1 MSRKSLFLASMILT
15 AVFLGQALAQ
25 VKTIQ
30 ARSTGVQEEQAQT
43 SSPGVGQP
51 TIVAN
56 PTAPAIVFNPAAVG
70 ISLGSAQTLDATFN
84 VSGYSGSFTPT
95 ASFHYGHDY
104 KLGTITCTGGSS
116 ETCTVPVTF
125 VPTLPGAR
133 KDALLLMNG
142 STVLSTVLLGGTGQS
157 GQALIQP
164 GVVTSPLSGLS
175 FYVYQSVVDEN
186 GTVYFTVDNGTA
198 VYSYTKAGVLTQLP
212 LTGVSNPHAID
223 IDGAGNLYIAQ
234 NTYSQYIITYNPSTG
249 VQGSILIYP
258 PPPYVFCANSN
269 GGTLEYL
276 YSTAVD
282 FGGNLYTLEILC
294 NEIFKLAPD
303 GTYTTTAINPVM
315 TQPSEISVDPY
326 ENVFIG
332 GYAIN
337 ELTAAGVQTL
347 INANG
352 AGDGVSADAASTV
365 YATRYPTGGGVA
377 LLAAS
382 DYTTP
387 IGYLDPAAPP
397 LGEGLA
403 SDGTLYVGNYTSL
416 DKVDRSQGAIAF
428 GEQNVGVKSAPQNV
442 GMYNGGNQNLTV
454 SNITISGTSF
464 ALAAASAS
472 PCKKGIVLA
481 PGSLC
486 QVAVTMTAPHAGT
499 FSGTVTFT
507 SNSLNTTATKQNVAL
522 SGFVYGPYVTPSPAS
537 VVFAPQLVNTTS
549 TVKTVTLTNN
559 GDLYAAIISTPTSS
573 NPAFTVG
580 IGTCTGQLAVGSSC
594 KLSVT
599 FTPTAATSY
608 TGTLTV
614 PINSTGGGTWPSLTI
629 NVSGSGTWMVLSPS
643 GENFGNQ
650 TVGTTSSPRNISLIN
665 KGTTTVSISGI
676 TLAGPNPG
684 DFAEIT
690 NCGSTLAA
698 GAHCVVQVTFTPTT
712 TGSRTA
718 QVGVSDNSGG
728 SPQTAGLIGNGTP

>member
-1 MSRKSLFLASMILT
+1 MTRRSQILASLVLT
-15 AVFLGQALAQ
+15 ALFLGQAYAQ
-25 VKTIQ
+25 VEGPKTRV
-30 ARSTGVQEEQAQT
+30 ASAQQK
-43 SSPGVGQP
+43 SVDAGAAPP
-51 TIVAN
+51 AIVAN

-104 KLGTITCTGGSS
+104 KLGAITCSGGSGS
-116 ETCTVPVTF
+116 ETCTVAVTF

-133 KDALLLMNG
+133 KDALLLMDG
-142 STVLSTVLLGGTGQS
+142 STVLATVLLGGTGQS
-157 GQALIQP
+157 GQALIHP
-164 GVVTSPLSGLS
+164 GVVTSPLSNLS

-212 LTGVSNPHAID
+212 LTSVSNPHAID

-234 NTYSQYIITYNPSTG
+234 NAYSQYIITYNPSTG
-249 VQGSILIYP
+249 VQGAIHVYP

-269 GGTLEYL
+269 NGDLEYL
-276 YSTAVD
+276 YSVAVD
-282 FGGNLYTLEILC
+282 LGGNVFTLEILC
-294 NEIFKLAPD
+294 NEVFELSPS
-303 GTYTTTAINPVM
+303 GNYTTTAISPIM
-315 TQPSEISVDPY
+315 TQPSEIGVDPY
-326 ENVFIG
+326 DNVFIG

-337 ELTAAGVQTL
+337 ELTAAGVQTQ
-347 INANG
+347 INPNG

-365 YATRYPTGGGVA
+365 YATRYQPGGVA
-377 LLAAS
+377 LLSAS

-387 IGYLDPAAPP
+387 IGYLDPSPQP

-403 SDGTLYVGNYTSL
+403 SDGTLYVGNYTQL
-416 DKVDRSQGAIAF
+416 DKVDRSQGVIAF
-428 GEQNVGVKSAPQNV
+428 GSQSVGVKSAPQNV
-442 GMYNGGNQNLTV
+442 GVYNGGNENLTV
-454 SNITISGTSF
+454 SNITLSGTSF
-464 ALAAASAS
+464 ALATASTS

-486 QVAVTMTAPHAGT
+486 QVAVTTTPSHAGT

-522 SGFVYGPYVTPSPAS
+522 SSFVYGPYVTPSPAS
-537 VVFAPQLVNTTS
+537 VAFAPQLVNTTS

-559 GDLYAAIISTPTSS
+559 GDLYAAIISAPTSS

-580 IGTCTGQLAVGSSC
+580 IGTCTSQLAVGSSC

-599 FTPTAATSY
+599 FTPTASTAY

-614 PINSTGGGTWPSLTI
+614 PINSTGGGTWPSLSI
-629 NVSGSGTWMVLSPS
+629 NVSGSGTWMALSPS
-643 GENFGNQ
+643 GANFGNQ

-698 GAHCVVQVTFTPTT
+698 GAHCVIQVTFTPTT

-718 QVGVSDNSGG
+718 QVAVSDNSGG
-728 SPQTAGLIGNGTP
+728 SPQTAGLIGTGTP

>member
-1 MSRKSLFLASMILT
+1 MSRRSLFLSSMILT
-15 AVFLGQALAQ
+15 VLFLRQALAQ
-25 VKTIQ
+25 IETIQ
-30 ARSTGVQEEQAQT
+30 ARFSGVTQQQAQT
-43 SSPGVGQP
+43 TSPRVVQP
-51 TIVAN
+51 TIVAD

-70 ISLGSAQTLDATFN
+70 ISLGSAQTLDATFA

-104 KLGTITCTGGSS
+104 KLGTITCTGGAS

-142 STVLSTVLLGGTGQS
+142 STVLATVLLGGTGQS

-164 GVVTSPLSGLS
+164 GVVTSPLSNQP
-175 FYVYQSVVDEN
+175 FYIYQSVVDEN
-186 GTVYFTVDNGTA
+186 GTVYFVVNSSSA

-212 LTGVSNPHAID
+212 LTGVLSPHAID

-234 NTYSQYIITYNPSTG
+234 NGYSQYIITYNPSTG
-249 VQGSILIYP
+249 VQGSIFIYP

-276 YSTAVD
+276 YSVAVD
-282 FGGNLYTLEILC
+282 LGGNLYTLEILC
-294 NEIFKLAPD
+294 NEIFELSPS

-315 TQPSEISVDPY
+315 TQPSQIAVDPY
-326 ENVFIG
+326 DNLFIG

-337 ELTAAGVQTL
+337 ELTAAGVQTQV
-347 INANG
+347 NTDG

-365 YATRYPTGGGVA
+365 YATRYSPGGVA

-387 IGYLDPAAPP
+387 IAYLDPTTQP

-403 SDGTLYVGNYTSL
+403 SDGTLYVGNYTQL
-416 DKVDRSQGAIAF
+416 DKVDRSQGAISF
-428 GEQNVGVKSAPQNV
+428 GSQNVGVKSAPQNV
-442 GMYNGGNQNLTV
+442 GVYNGGNQNLTV

-464 ALAAASAS
+464 ALATASSS
-472 PCKKGIVLA
+472 PCKKGIVLT
-481 PGSLC
+481 PGTQC
-486 QVAVTMTAPHAGT
+486 QVAVTTTPTHAGN

-537 VVFAPQLVNTTS
+537 LAFAPQVVNSTS
-549 TVKTVTLTNN
+549 AVKTVTLTNN
-559 GDLYAAIISTPTSS
+559 GNFYAALIGTPTSS

-580 IGTCTGQLAVGSSC
+580 IGTCTSQLAVGSSC

-599 FTPTAATSY
+599 FTPTAATAY

-614 PINSTGGGTWPSLTI
+614 PINSTGGGTWPSVTI
-629 NVSGSGTWMVLSPS
+629 NVSGNGTWMALSPS
-643 GENFGNQ
+643 GLNFGSQ
-650 TVGTTSSPRNISLIN
+650 TVGTTSTPRNVSVIN

-676 TLAGPNPG
+676 TLAGSNPG

-698 GAHCVVQVTFTPTT
+698 GAHCVIQVTFTPTT

-718 QVGVSDNSGG
+718 QVAVSDNSGG